1 MDPDTGTG
9 SAGLDLSRMPARPRE
24 VSRWPVAGAAVM
36 LCVTLILGGA
46 MMLKT
51 DGSDLAGVP
60 LGQTDTVARQSP
72 PEMTLAR
79 PAALRDPSS
88 EPVSH
93 LIRRPVR
100 LTDRNASGQ
109 DLRAQTRQVLAG
121 FGHVAV
127 PDDRLQQLLLRTLA
141 QGQSDAYIDAALN
154 AAAAR
159 GEFTIPAPLRTHT
172 GGVDTAILLAAY
184 LEIFGG

>member
-1 MDPDTGTG
+1 MDPDSGTG

-24 VSRWPVAGAAVM
+24 VSRRPVAGAAAM
-36 LCVTLILGGA
+36 LCVILILGGA
-46 MMLKT
+46 MMLQS
-51 DGSDLAGVP
+51 DGSDPAGVP
-60 LGQTDTVARQSP
+60 LGQVDTVTRQSP

-79 PAALRDPSS
+79 PATLRDPSS

-141 QGQSDAYIDAALN
+141 QGQSDAYIHAALN

-159 GEFTIPAPLRTHT
+159 GEFVIPAPLRTHS
-172 GGVDTAILLAAY
+172 GGMDTARLLAAY
-184 LEIFGG
+184 LESFGG